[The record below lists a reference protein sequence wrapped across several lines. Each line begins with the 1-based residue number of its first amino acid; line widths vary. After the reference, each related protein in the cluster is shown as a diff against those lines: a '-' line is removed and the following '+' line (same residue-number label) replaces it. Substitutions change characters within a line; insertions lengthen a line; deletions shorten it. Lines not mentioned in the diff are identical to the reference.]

1 MFIQEFILNPS
12 FWLIF
17 SLLFLLPFL
26 FLGLNFIIKS
36 FYWFNI
42 WILLFF
48 LCVLIV
54 SNIKTWVDLSIFPFD
69 ITIFSLFLPLIIML
83 FFNLDSRINFDYKK
97 NIFYSIPLWF
107 FLFIY
112 IVSFYFTVFRNAFFF
127 DISDLILNF
136 FNTANLWNFNF
147 MIKFWDKSNTIFTLG
162 FIFFLYNLLFMNIIL
177 KIFSFF
183 SMIFLR
189 LNFKNKKEKEIP
201 TETQESFEEDLH
213 LN

>member
-17 SLLFLLPFL
+17 SLLFSLPFL
-26 FLGLNFIIKS
+26 FLWLNFIIKS

-48 LCVLIV
+48 LCVLMV

-83 FFNLDSRINFDYKK
+83 FFNLDSRINFDYKR

-107 FLFIY
+107 LLFIY
-112 IVSFYFTVFRNAFFF
+112 IISFYFTVFRNAFIF

-136 FNTANLWNFNF
+136 FNTSNLWNFNF
-147 MIKFWDKSNTIFTLG
+147 IIKIWDKSNTIFSLG

-183 SMIFLR
+183 GMIFLS
-189 LNFKNKKEKEIP
+189 LNFKNKKEKEIH
-201 TETQESFEEDLH
+201 TETQENFEEDLH